1 MKRVVVTLFVL
12 LISFVRIFA
21 SAVPEREVEDSRSF
35 KAIYDKYKD
44 SPAVSALY
52 VSESLL
58 KTMVQALG
66 DSAFIEISH
75 LHINDSPDIAPLL
88 DLDKMTG
95 VYILSSDELSTAT
108 NLKQDIGRFVA
119 QNSDSQE
126 ELLRFSEEGNDIT
139 FYYVPAEDSHS
150 ISNFLMVQQE
160 KSASGETVIIDKTGA
175 VNTGTCSS
183 ITVIEIEAEGL
194 TLSDI
199 VKMTVELAKT
209 ME

>member
-12 LISFVRIFA
+12 LSSFVRIFA

-66 DSAFIEISH
+66 DEISH

-108 NLKQDIGRFVA
+108 NLRQDIGRFVA

-126 ELLRFSEEGNDIT
+126 ELLRFSEEGSDIT